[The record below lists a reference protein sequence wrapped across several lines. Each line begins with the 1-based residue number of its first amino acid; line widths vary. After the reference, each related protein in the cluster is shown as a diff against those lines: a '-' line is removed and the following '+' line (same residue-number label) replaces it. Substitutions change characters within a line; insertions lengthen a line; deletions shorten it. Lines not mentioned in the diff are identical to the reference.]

1 MAPGS
6 SPIEFPG
13 RGSDKNDYCHDHKH
27 EIHRNKQEAAAVAM
41 GRKADVIVTELPIIG
56 AFQHP
61 DTELIR
67 NPVKSLDW
75 QHRLHWQPWLHQR
88 RAVRWSAATLDPGTF
103 RQESGTAAQS
113 RVMNNHA

>member
-1 MAPGS
+1 MA
-6 SPIEFPG
+6 
-13 RGSDKNDYCHDHKH
+13 
-27 EIHRNKQEAAAVAM
+27 V
-41 GRKADVIVTELPIIG
+41 GRKAEVVITMLVSIG
-56 AFQHP
+56 AFPHH
-61 DTELIR
+61 DTECIR

-75 QHRLHWQPWLHQR
+75 QHRLHWQPWLHRR

>member
-13 RGSDKNDYCHDHKH
+13 RASDKNCFHDHQH
-27 EIHRNKQEAAAVAM
+27 EIQQEAAAVAV
-41 GRKADVIVTELPIIG
+41 GREADVVVAMLLTIG

-61 DTELIR
+61 HAEFIR

-75 QHRLHWQPWLHQR
+75 QHRLHWQPWLHR
-88 RAVRWSAATLDPGTF
+88 RRADGAVRWSAATLDPGTF
-103 RQESGTAAQS
+103 RQGYGTAAQY
-113 RVMNNHA
+113 RVIRDHA